1 MHGKLARA
9 ILPLVTLALIAA
21 LAMGASGTC
30 CIGNLCLFGGGD
42 DGGDDGGI
50 TGRQVSWSTDVAS
63 LQCADFYIVANGQ
76 TFYGDVDQVEVHSDP
91 GWPGYCT
98 LEMIWQENG
107 VEMRL
112 FIYFKADGSK
122 WWADE
127 IRTYDGQANADW
139 IYYTGTFFESPLG
152 EPYSGSY
159 DIANESMTSMIH
171 FGGLNLQAFLS
182 DTSDTGIHPVTG
194 LALNKWETTMATGS
208 TEQLVAA
215 VEPATATDPSV
226 AWSSSDSTIASVDAS
241 GLVSAVDNGTA
252 TITVTTVDQGLTASC
267 SVTVVDW
274 LELSIR
280 DASDNQSL
288 VFGQGDEVR
297 FVITMRNPTDE
308 ALGFTCLDTQV
319 YDIQVYSSDNVL
331 VWNWAHEVGFL
342 QVVTGFGLEPGD
354 ERTYEETWD
363 QTDNQGLP
371 VAPGTYTVY
380 LEMVCGG
387 LQAPGPYLSGPQ
399 QIEMT

>member
-9 ILPLVTLALIAA
+9 ILPLVILALIAA
-21 LAMGASGTC
+21 LTIGTSGTC

-122 WWADE
+122 WWSDE

-139 IYYTGTFFESPLG
+139 IYYTGTFFESALG

-208 TEQLVAA
+208 TEQLVAT
-215 VEPATATDPSV
+215 VEPSSATDPSV
-226 AWSSSDSTIASVDAS
+226 TWSSSDNTIASVDSS

-252 TITVTTVDQGLTASC
+252 IITVTTVDQGLTASC

-274 LELSIR
+274 VELSIR

-308 ALGFTCLDTQV
+308 AVTLVFPTAQHYDIEV
-319 YDIQVYSSDNVL
+319 YDSSDVL
-331 VWNWAHEVGFL
+331 VWNWAH
-342 QVVTGFGLEPGD
+342 GLVFTQAFTNLVLAPG
-354 ERTYEETWD
+354 EAVTYEESWD
-363 QTDNQGLP
+363 QKDNEGNQVP
-371 VAPGTYTVY
+371 AGTYAVY
-380 LEMVCGG
+380 LDCRCQGSGASALHLV
-387 LQAPGPYLSGPQ
+387 GPQ
-399 QIEMT
+399 QIEIA